1 MSNLLFSSSTRI
13 KTGLLLVLFLL
24 LIGYIDSYFITW
36 LLLGSLM
43 IVAISEAMKL
53 FHIKNN
59 TVFVFAIV
67 LWAAAYFHPSPED
80 LFFVLA
86 IIYASLLAYKRDIGK
101 KLFLPLLYP
110 ATSFLF
116 ILALYNEY
124 SMSALLWLLIIV
136 ALTDTAAY
144 FVGKSVGKRKFCIT
158 SPNKTIEG
166 VVGGVLVGSFLGA
179 FFAIEQLSYTDALI
193 ISLFVSIA
201 SVFGDLFESYL
212 KREANVKDSGNIL
225 PGHGGVLDRTD
236 GYLFA
241 SILMLLILRVVA

>member
-1 MSNLLFSSSTRI
+1 MSNLLSSSSTRI
-13 KTGLLLVLFLL
+13 KTGVVLVLALL
-24 LIGYIDSYFITW
+24 LIGYINSYFITW
-36 LLLGSLM
+36 LFLGSLM
-43 IVAISEAMKL
+43 IIAISESMKL
-53 FHIKNN
+53 FNVKNN
-59 TVFVFAIV
+59 IIFAFAIA
-67 LWAAAYFHPSPED
+67 LWAIAYFYPSPED

-86 IIYASLLAYKRDIGK
+86 VVYASILAYKRDIGK

-110 ATSFLF
+110 AASFLF

-124 SMSALLWLLIIV
+124 SMSSLLWLLVIV

-144 FVGKSVGKRKFCIT
+144 FVGRSIGKRKFCAT

-166 VVGGVLVGSFLGA
+166 VIGGVLFGSLLGA
-179 FFAIEQLSYTDALI
+179 FFAIEQLSYSDAFI

-212 KREANVKDSGNIL
+212 KREANVKDSGNL
-225 PGHGGVLDRTD
+225 FPGHGGVLDRTD

-241 SILMLLILRVVA
+241 SVLMLVILRVVA

>member
-1 MSNLLFSSSTRI
+1 MSNLLSSSSTRI
-13 KTGLLLVLFLL
+13 KTGVVLVLALL
-24 LIGYIDSYFITW
+24 LIGYINSYFITW
-36 LLLGSLM
+36 LFLGSLM

-53 FHIKNN
+53 FNVKNN
-59 TVFVFAIV
+59 IVFAFAIV
-67 LWAAAYFHPSPED
+67 LWAIAYFYPNPED

-86 IIYASLLAYKRDIGK
+86 VIYASILAYKRDIGK

-110 ATSFLF
+110 AASFLF

-124 SMSALLWLLIIV
+124 SMSALLWLLVIV

-144 FVGKSVGKRKFCIT
+144 FVGKSIGKRKFCAT

-166 VVGGVLVGSFLGA
+166 VIGGVLFGSLLGA
-179 FFAIEQLSYTDALI
+179 FFAIEQLSYSDAFI

-212 KREANVKDSGNIL
+212 KREANVKDSGNL
-225 PGHGGVLDRTD
+225 FPGHGGVLDRTD

-241 SILMLLILRVVA
+241 SVLMLVILRVVA